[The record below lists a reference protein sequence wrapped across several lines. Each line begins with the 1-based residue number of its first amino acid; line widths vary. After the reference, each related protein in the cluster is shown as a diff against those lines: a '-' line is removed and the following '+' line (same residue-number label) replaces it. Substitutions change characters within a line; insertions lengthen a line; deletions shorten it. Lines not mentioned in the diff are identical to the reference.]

1 MKLSLSENIRSFRK
15 QRKMTQEKL
24 AEALGV
30 TTGAVY
36 KWESGQ
42 SQPELNL
49 LVEMADF
56 FDTSV
61 DVLLG
66 YRIRDNRLDSA
77 LERISAYCQT
87 LDPAALSEA
96 EKVLGKYPHSFR
108 AVYECAEV
116 YLVYGAGSHD
126 LQQLK
131 RALELFD
138 QAKMLLPQNDDPRIC
153 DAAIC
158 GNQSFAWFLL
168 GEQEK
173 CIELLKKNNAGGIF
187 SGDIGAFLSMYG
199 NSPEEAAPFLSE
211 ALLSGA
217 STLLT
222 AVLGYVF
229 LFRSRNDWASAMDI
243 LSWGTGLLT
252 GLKAENKPG
261 FLEKTLAEMLVLLAY
276 VQAKSGMQEES
287 SDSLKKALATALR
300 FDAGPDYSMKAMRFA
315 EHSDQSTLFDI
326 LGATASESI
335 SGLISLLKDQS
346 FTDQWTEAAG
356 NEKRQSEEG

>member
-30 TTGAVY
+30 TVGAVY

-66 YRIRDNRLDSA
+66 YRIKDNRLDSA
-77 LERISAYCQT
+77 LERISTFCRT
-87 LDPAALSEA
+87 LDPAAIPEA

-108 AVYECAEV
+108 AVYGCATV
-116 YLVYGAGSHD
+116 YLAFGAGNHD

-131 RALELFD
+131 RALELFE
-138 QAKMLLPQNDDPRIC
+138 QSKMLLPQNDDPRIS

-158 GNQSFAWFLL
+158 GNQAIAWLLL
-168 GEQEK
+168 GEQKK
-173 CIELLKKNNAGGIF
+173 CVELLMKNNAGGIF
-187 SGDIGAFLSMYG
+187 SSDIGAFLSIYG
-199 NSPEEAAPFLSE
+199 DTPEEAGPFLSE

-217 STLLT
+217 STLFT
-222 AVLGYVF
+222 AILGYVF
-229 LFRSRNDWASAMDI
+229 LFRSRKDWNSSIDI
-243 LSWGTGLLT
+243 LSWGIDLLT
-252 GLKAENKPG
+252 GLKMENKLDS
-261 FLEKTLAEMLVLLAY
+261 LEKTLAELLILLAY
-276 VQAKSGMQEES
+276 VQAKAGMPAES
-287 SDSLKKALATALR
+287 SDSINKAFTTALR
-300 FDAGPDYSMKAMRFA
+300 FDSKPDYSLKAMRFA
-315 EHSDQSTLFDI
+315 EHMDQSTVFDI
-326 LGATASESI
+326 FGATASESI
-335 SGLISLLKDQS
+335 TSLISLLGDQK
-346 FTDQWTEAAG
+346 FAVQWAEVAE
-356 NEKRQSEEG
+356 NEK

>member
-1 MKLSLSENIRSFRK
+1 MKLSLSENIRSLRK

-30 TTGAVY
+30 TVGAVY

-66 YRIRDNRLDSA
+66 YRIKDNRLDST
-77 LERISAYCQT
+77 LERIGAYCQS
-87 LDPAALSEA
+87 LDPAAIPEA

-108 AVYECAEV
+108 AVYECASV
-116 YLVYGAGSHD
+116 FLVYGAANHD
-126 LQQLK
+126 PQHLK
-131 RALELFD
+131 RALELFERSR
-138 QAKMLLPQNDDPRIC
+138 MLLPQNDDPRIS

-158 GNQSFAWFLL
+158 GNLSTVRFLL

-173 CIELLKKNNAGGIF
+173 SIELLKKNNAGGIF
-187 SGDIGAFLSMYG
+187 SGDIGAFLSIYG
-199 NSPEEAAPFLSE
+199 DAPEEAAPFLSE

-217 STLLT
+217 SALFT
-222 AVLGYVF
+222 AILGYVF

-243 LSWGTGLLT
+243 LSWGIGLLT
-252 GLKAENKPG
+252 GLKAENKSG

-276 VQAKSGMQEES
+276 VQAKIGMQEES
-287 SDSLKKALATALR
+287 SDSLEKALSMALR
-300 FDAGPDYSMKAMRFA
+300 FDATPDYSLKTVRFA
-315 EHSDQSTLFDI
+315 EHMDQSVVFDI
-326 LGATASESI
+326 LGATASGSI
-335 SGLISLLKDQS
+335 ANLIGLLKDQS
-346 FTDQWTEAAG
+346 FADQLTEAAK
-356 NEKRQSEEG
+356 NEK